1 LKYRGLADVS
11 EPLRDTFQQLEQA
24 EALRLQGQIERAR
37 ELCEALVRRYPDYFG
52 ALYTLGLI
60 YVDKEHYPQALGFLV
75 RASMLNPRS
84 WRALTALSAVYLKL
98 GASEMAARTLEQAT
112 AIKPDDPNILLTLAE
127 IYSEEREYELAREA
141 YRKSYNLDPSLEA
154 AAIGLGACCNDLGE
168 YADAAQAIQGLVKRG
183 VRSPSIFFE
192 LNHLPSSFIT
202 IDVLSELK
210 RMERHA
216 KQDVADFEISS
227 AFVRAAALDKAGRYA
242 EAWEHLVPANRR
254 LHLLMQQEVQEQKET
269 QQANLAQ
276 LKDKRIKRAR
286 SGKGAQAI
294 SLFILGPSRS
304 GKTTIEA
311 LVGALHGVKRGY
323 ENPSVENA
331 VRRTFQGAGLL
342 TTRMFEVL
350 PTRLDSMCRDIYL
363 EELARRA
370 GGAKVFTNTHPGR
383 IHDAARV
390 AAAFPDV
397 RFIFVKRNLQDNML
411 RIYMRK
417 YALGNAYGYDL
428 AAIRDHITWYH
439 EMIDVLAEKL
449 PDITR
454 VVDYEDI
461 VADPRAALG
470 VAAELCGIP
479 MDHGPLPDIGDD
491 RACAESYRDFMD
503 AALSK

>member
-1 LKYRGLADVS
+1 MKYRGLADVS

-60 YVDKEHYPQALGFLV
+60 YVDKEQYPQALGFLV

-154 AAIGLGACCNDLGE
+154 AAVGLGACCNDLGE

-242 EAWEHLVPANRR
+242 EAWEHLVPANRQ
-254 LHLLMQQEVQEQKET
+254 LHLLMQPEIQELKET

-286 SGKGAQAI
+286 GKGAPAI

-304 GKTTIEA
+304 GKTTMEA

-331 VRRTFQGAGLL
+331 VRRTFQGAG
-342 TTRMFEVL
+342 T
-350 PTRLDSMCRDIYL
+350 P
-363 EELARRA
+363 
-370 GGAKVFTNTHPGR
+370 
-383 IHDAARV
+383 
-390 AAAFPDV
+390 
-397 RFIFVKRNLQDNML
+397 
-411 RIYMRK
+411 
-417 YALGNAYGYDL
+417 
-428 AAIRDHITWYH
+428 YH
-439 EMIDVLAEKL
+439 ENVRSA
-449 PDITR
+449 PDPARFHVSGYLSRRTCP
-454 VVDYEDI
+454 
-461 VADPRAALG
+461 ADWRG
-470 VAAELCGIP
+470 EGIYQHTSWAHP
-479 MDHGPLPDIGDD
+479 
-491 RACAESYRDFMD
+491 
-503 AALSK
+503 